1 MWRNARSLRHGANS
15 ASTAN
20 VTSTRIVFFVPCFL
34 ASFATLPRS
43 PHFAHSFNFVFFPLK
58 PPASSSSLAP
68 PLRSHSR
75 DTTSPPARALP
86 RPVRAQIPTP
96 SSPASNPRTSGA
108 AQSSRLPPE
117 FAALSRSAAKRHS
130 PHTLHPTPPRAGF
143 SSLVLPAPLCFPRH
157 RATASASGFLHPA
170 GSARQSCPFR
180 PAANAPR
187 RIPPH
192 PRNSI
197 PFPRTP
203 ASSHSERPE
212 CSSP

>member
-15 ASTAN
+15 RSTAN
-20 VTSTRIVFFVPCFL
+20 VTSTRIVFFVPCFPG
-34 ASFATLPRS
+34 SFFTSFHSLPLT
-43 PHFAHSFNFVFFPLK
+43 SFFFPLK

-68 PLRSHSR
+68 PLGSHFR
-75 DTTSPPARALP
+75 DTTSPPARAPP

-96 SSPASNPRTSGA
+96 SSPASNRRTSGA
-108 AQSSRLPPE
+108 AQSSRLRQE
-117 FAALSRSAAKRHS
+117 FAALSRSAAKRRS

-157 RATASASGFLHPA
+157 RATASASGSLHPA
-170 GSARQSCPFR
+170 GSARPSGPFR

-203 ASSHSERPE
+203 ASSHSESPE
-212 CSSP
+212 